1 MKHYEGERLLNRLDI
16 LVRKIVYFSIINK
29 QILILTIK
37 KSIKILTIKKSI
49 KRAIPAY
56 NAKARTAGISDS
68 APKKKHVASE
78 DEDNNID
85 GATSPTTRPKCSGRV
100 SEGFLKSL

>member
-1 MKHYEGERLLNRLDI
+1 MNHYAMNDPSRDEW
-16 LVRKIVYFSIINK
+16 VTKTMQFSIINK
-29 QILILTIK
+29 QIL
-37 KSIKILTIKKSI
+37 ILTIKKSI

-56 NAKARTAGISDS
+56 NAKARTAGISDK

-78 DEDNNID
+78 EEDNNID
-85 GATSPTTRPKCSGRV
+85 GATSPTTLPKCSGKV